1 MFYDDI
7 IHDIYTMYIEIREAV
22 VLIPHRYMNNR
33 RTARDFHLAFIFSQA
48 YAVCCRRHNT
58 PSLSVFVRPAEPC
71 TIVSRIRTTAASA
84 PAVPTTTDR
93 PSPRL
98 AAARRPS
105 SRRQPHATR
114 PHTRGPRGP
123 HSGAVTVS
131 SPSCCTCTRPVRPLL
146 SRRRRGPTMY
156 AVIQLDSENH
166 RLRPKRVKMEFVCK
180 YCNRTFNKH
189 YSLLIHERNHMP
201 AVNYRCEMCYKS
213 FKRQDSLQQ
222 HRSVSKS
229 H

>member
-1 MFYDDI
+1 MATENILLVCILQTFI
-7 IHDIYTMYIEIREAV
+7 LHLFFFFITG
-22 VLIPHRYMNNR
+22 VLH
-33 RTARDFHLAFIFSQA
+33 
-48 YAVCCRRHNT
+48 CRRYRT
-58 PSLSVFVRPAEPC
+58 DFVGPTEVSVCAVEEKKERAPVVPAASSPLQQKY
-71 TIVSRIRTTAASA
+71 SAASA
-84 PAVPTTTDR
+84 DPIESR
-93 PSPRL
+93 I
-98 AAARRPS
+98 AAAVIPSATRHTYLLRVVVRCAVAAAECGPAAFSRLIS
-105 SRRQPHATR
+105 SRSTGRK
-114 PHTRGPRGP
+114 
-123 HSGAVTVS
+123 
-131 SPSCCTCTRPVRPLL
+131 
-146 SRRRRGPTMY
+146 RRCPTMY

-201 AVNYRCEMCYKS
+201 SVNYRCEMCYKS